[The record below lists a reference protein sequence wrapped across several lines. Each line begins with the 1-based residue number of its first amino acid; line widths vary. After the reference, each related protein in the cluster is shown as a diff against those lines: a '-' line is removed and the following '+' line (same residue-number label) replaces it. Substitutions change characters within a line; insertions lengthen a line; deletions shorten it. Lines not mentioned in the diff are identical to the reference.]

1 MSGQIADGTF
11 RMESMQ
17 RAKRRAQFPMTLCL
31 YPFLYPFAA
40 DLPVVATQ
48 DGLQAS
54 PELHKG

>member
-1 MSGQIADGTF
+1 
-11 RMESMQ
+11 MQ
-17 RAKRRAQFPMTLCL
+17 RAKRWAQLPMTLCL